1 MATYIPASP
10 RIQPFEVAFL
20 PSIFLGD
27 SDPMK
32 FHRIWFVCICFLGIW
47 SGDSSGQPPP
57 YDVYPAADAPYYR
70 VRYEPSTDKGGLIF
84 GVNFTLWIPPD
95 APQLRGII
103 VHQHGCGEGSC
114 KSGLTGAYDLHWQA
128 LASKHQCA
136 LLSPA
141 YEQPEKA
148 DCQMWC
154 DPRNGS
160 DRAFQKC
167 LDDFAVL
174 TGHSELPKVPWAL
187 WGHSGGGH
195 WAGGMVMLHPER
207 VVAAWLRSGVPL
219 LTQDPDK
226 PGIRSHDL
234 PDLALM
240 VPMMCNLGTQEG
252 VTVKD
257 DRFSGVWP
265 ANEKFFLKMRGR
277 GGLVGVAVDPLTSH
291 ECGNQRYL
299 AIPWLDACLS
309 SRLPSEVGAALRNMT
324 SDSAWLGEPTG
335 TKAYP
340 LSSYPGNKEESCW
353 LPNEA
358 IAQHWMQYVV
368 DSAVSDQTPP
378 PIPTEVLVEG
388 NVVRW
393 RARADLQSGLSH
405 FIIERDGQEVGKWPE
420 KPGNPFGRPLF
431 QNLQYSDTPPQPLAE
446 MVFTDNTQGSNVRAV
461 YRVRAVNTVGLVSDP
476 SAAAGEK

>member
-1 MATYIPASP
+1 
-10 RIQPFEVAFL
+10 
-20 PSIFLGD
+20 
-27 SDPMK
+27 MK
-32 FHRIWFVCICFLGIW
+32 FHRMWVVCIFLLGFW
-47 SGDSSGQPPP
+47 AEDSVAQSPP
-57 YDVYPAADAPYYR
+57 YDAYPPSGAPYYR
-70 VRYEPSTDKGGLIF
+70 VRYEPSTEEGGLIF

-95 APQLRGII
+95 VQQLRGII

-128 LASKHQCA
+128 LAIKHQCA

-167 LDDFAVL
+167 LIDFAGL

-195 WAGGMVMLHPER
+195 WAGGMVMLHPDR

-219 LTQDPDK
+219 VSPEPDK
-226 PGIRSHDL
+226 PGIRSHEL
-234 PDLALM
+234 PDLALA
-240 VPMMCNLGTQEG
+240 VPMMCNLGTKEG

-265 ANEKFFLKMRGR
+265 ANEKFFLNLRGR

-299 AIPWLDACLS
+299 AIPWLDACLAA
-309 SRLPSEVGAALRNMT
+309 RLPADVGGALRGMQSET
-324 SDSAWLGEPTG
+324 AWLAAPTG
-335 TKAYP
+335 ITA
-340 LSSYPGNKEESCW
+340 SRVSEYPGEKLQAAW

-358 IAQHWMQYVV
+358 VGRRWMEYVV
-368 DSAVSDQTPP
+368 DTVVQDHTAPP
-378 PIPTEVLVEG
+378 MPTDVVVEG
-388 NVVRW
+388 KKIRW
-393 RARADLQSGLSH
+393 RAAADLESGLSH
-405 FIIERDGQEVGKWPE
+405 FLIERDGLMIGSWPE
-420 KPGNPFGRPLF
+420 KPTNPFGRPIF

-446 MVFTDNTQGSNVRAV
+446 MVFEDKSASENARPV
-461 YRVRAVNTVGLVSDP
+461 YRIRSVNTVGLISAP
-476 SAAAGEK
+476 SAAASEK